1 MRCGGAV
8 LVVLVLVKLVVV
20 AGGGGEV
27 VVVKL
32 VLVQYKEVGVL
43 GSSAANWAV
52 LPAALKSRLQIAA

>member
-1 MRCGGAV
+1 M
-8 LVVLVLVKLVVV
+8 LVRVKLVLV

>member
-1 MRCGGAV
+1 M
-8 LVVLVLVKLVVV
+8 LVVRWC
-20 AGGGGEV
+20 GGEV